1 MAEAARDGII
11 KSRSRAFCL
20 SFLAGLF
27 LSGAAEAGWR
37 TDVAHSTVIDGNP
50 VIVEAAYLDKEFL
63 DSFEMSVGCRNSW
76 PLPAFMLRLPALT
89 TDIMNPDAPA
99 VITFA
104 FRLKDLEKDP
114 KTGKYRGGYQ
124 MRGVVKHGDYVFVPT
139 GYNGPSEVMLTLLA
153 EMDTTDRKHLLIR
166 FNQGSREWTYLLP
179 LQGYRQAYQAA
190 LKSCRD
196 VRPRDGGD
204 EIPTFSA
211 NAVSSSAS
219 SADDSAGNDAAGAG
233 ASESAQGSGDEVS
246 DAPDSSAE
254 EFSSAE
260 APDPED
266 APASAPENTGEPVTG
281 VVLAGAE
288 TPDEAEKALLEEAA
302 KGGSGGEKS
311 SEGDKK
317 PAKKRLMNASAGN

>member
-37 TDVAHSTVIDGNP
+37 TDVAHSAVIDGNP

-211 NAVSSSAS
+211 SAS
-219 SADDSAGNDAAGAG
+219 SADASAGSDAAGAG
-233 ASESAQGSGDEVS
+233 EVASEPAQGTGDAVS

-254 EFSSAE
+254 EFSAAE

-281 VVLAGAE
+281 VVLAGAK

-302 KGGSGGEKS
+302 KGGSGSEKG

>member
-1 MAEAARDGII
+1 MADAARDGII
-11 KSRSRAFCL
+11 KSRSRALCL
-20 SFLAGLF
+20 SIFAGLF

-63 DSFEMSVGCRNSW
+63 ESFEMSVGCRNSW

-124 MRGVVKHGDYVFVPT
+124 LRSVVKHGDYVFVPT

-153 EMDTTDRKHLLIR
+153 EMDTTDRKHMLIR

-196 VRPRDGGD
+196 VRPQDGGD

-211 NAVSSSAS
+211 NAS
-219 SADDSAGNDAAGAG
+219 SADAASGSDAAGDSAAESPAG
-233 ASESAQGSGDEVS
+233 GAEAD
-246 DAPDSSAE
+246 DAAGGSAE
-254 EFSSAE
+254 EIAAQE

-266 APASAPENTGEPVTG
+266 APASAPENSGEPVTG

-302 KGGSGGEKS
+302 KGGSGGEQNA
-311 SEGDKK
+311 EGGKK

>member
-1 MAEAARDGII
+1 MADAARDGVI

-20 SFLAGLF
+20 SIFAGLF

-63 DSFEMSVGCRNSW
+63 ESFEMSVGCRNSW

-124 MRGVVKHGDYVFVPT
+124 LRSVVKHGDYVFVPT

-153 EMDTTDRKHLLIR
+153 EMDTTDRKHMLIR

-196 VRPRDGGD
+196 VRPQDGGD
-204 EIPTFSA
+204 EIPTFFA
-211 NAVSSSAS
+211 NAS
-219 SADDSAGNDAAGAG
+219 SADAASGSDAAEAGDSAAESPAGGAEADDAVGG
-233 ASESAQGSGDEVS
+233 
-246 DAPDSSAE
+246 SAE
-254 EFSSAE
+254 EIAAQE

-266 APASAPENTGEPVTG
+266 APASAPENSGEPVTG

-288 TPDEAEKALLEEAA
+288 TSDEAEQALLEESA
-302 KGGSGGEKS
+302 KGGSGSENS
-311 SEGDKK
+311 SEGGKK

>member
-1 MAEAARDGII
+1 MTDAARDGII
-11 KSRSRAFCL
+11 KSRSRAFFL
-20 SFLAGLF
+20 SFFAVLF

-211 NAVSSSAS
+211 SAS
-219 SADDSAGNDAAGAG
+219 SADASDGSDAAGDG

-246 DAPDSSAE
+246 DAPGSSAE
-254 EFSSAE
+254 EFSAAE
-260 APDPED
+260 TPNPED
-266 APASAPENTGEPVTG
+266 APALAPANSGEPVTG

-302 KGGSGGEKS
+302 KGNSGGEKGS
-311 SEGDKK
+311 QGGQK
-317 PAKKRLMNASAGN
+317 PPKKRLMNASAGN